1 MKLSKLHVNEK
12 FLIYSTYIVISLR
25 HHGKLAA
32 LLVCI
37 KLLIDNYENNYCW
50 QKKKKNG
57 KRQSVALKEYLY
69 RRAARATN
77 NSR

>member
-50 QKKKKNG
+50 QKKKNG